1 MAAKSKIETT
11 KRQERPPQEMDPVA
25 ESSDESFPASD
36 APAWTTSGD
45 ARSSRSGLKKRRK
58 KRG

>member
-1 MAAKSKIETT
+1 MATKSEK
-11 KRQERPPQEMDPVA
+11 KAGKNQAGRQERIDPVA

-36 APAWTTSGD
+36 PPAWTTSGD
-45 ARSSRSGLKKRRK
+45 SRSELKKRRK